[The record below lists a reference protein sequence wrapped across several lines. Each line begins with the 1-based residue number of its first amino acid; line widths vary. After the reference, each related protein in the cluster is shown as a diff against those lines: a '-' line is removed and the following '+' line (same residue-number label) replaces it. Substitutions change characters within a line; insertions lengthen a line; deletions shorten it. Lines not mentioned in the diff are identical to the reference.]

1 VAILVSGGAGYI
13 GSHAARALRRSG
25 YEVVLYD
32 NLSTGFRRL
41 AQGFELVEGDI
52 ADEARLRPV
61 LARVDAVMHFA
72 AHAYV
77 GESVENPRKYFR
89 NNVVAALSLLNSA
102 LDAGIRRFVF
112 SSSCAVYGIPEQIP
126 VTQVQITE
134 QTPREPV
141 NPYGAS
147 KLFFENALEAYSRA
161 YGLRSVSL
169 RYFNAAGAD
178 ESGEIGEIHDPE
190 THLIPL
196 ALAASTENG
205 RELQVPVLQVYGS
218 DYPTPDGTCVR
229 DYIHVNDLADAH
241 VQALQYLENGRN
253 EKSGSSLAINLG
265 TGRGYSVLEVI
276 EAAESATGRPVRRK
290 IGPRRSGDPPIL
302 VADPAKA
309 QSVLGWTAQRNLADI
324 VSSAWMWMQKDS
336 VRARTPP
343 VRSLPYER
351 ESAFGPGS
359 LVGQHQLDYNPANGS
374 ECDSRN
380 ERMRGPDFAGQTK
393 IPKHDAPNGRNQEGD

>member
-1 VAILVSGGAGYI
+1 MAILVSGGAGYI
-13 GSHAARALRRSG
+13 GSHAARALRRAG

-52 ADEARLRPV
+52 ADEAKLRPV

-89 NNVVAALSLLNSA
+89 NNVVGALSLLNSV

-112 SSSCAVYGIPEQIP
+112 SSTCAVYGVPRQIP
-126 VTQVQITE
+126 IAE

-161 YGLRSVSL
+161 YGIRSVSL

-178 ESGEIGEIHDPE
+178 ESGEIGELHDPE

-205 RELQVPVLQVYGS
+205 PELQIYGS
-218 DYPTPDGTCVR
+218 DYPTPDGTCLR
-229 DYIHVNDLADAH
+229 DYIDVNDLADAH
-241 VQALQYLENGRN
+241 VRALQHLG
-253 EKSGSSLAINLG
+253 KGGDSLAVNLG
-265 TGRGYSVLEVI
+265 TGGGHSVLEVI
-276 EAAESATGRPVRRK
+276 QAAEKVTGRPVRRK
-290 IGPRRSGDPPIL
+290 IGPRRPGDPPSL

-309 QSVLGWTAQRNLADI
+309 QEVLGWTAKRNLADI
-324 VSSAWMWMQKDS
+324 VSSAWTWMQKNS
-336 VRARTPP
+336 VRGRTQPTRIFP
-343 VRSLPYER
+343 
-351 ESAFGPGS
+351 
-359 LVGQHQLDYNPANGS
+359 H
-374 ECDSRN
+374 
-380 ERMRGPDFAGQTK
+380 
-393 IPKHDAPNGRNQEGD
+393 